1 MPAKIAVPEF
11 SEIERLRIGFLD
23 FSTVGLNGTKSFWR
37 PDFFS
42 DSAMIWSISRS
53 NFGLPGVSGIEE
65 ICKADGNHVAILEII
80 HPATFIFAYHP
91 VSK

>member
-1 MPAKIAVPEF
+1 
-11 SEIERLRIGFLD
+11 
-23 FSTVGLNGTKSFWR
+23 
-37 PDFFS
+37 
-42 DSAMIWSISRS
+42 MIWSISRS
-53 NFGLPGVSGIEE
+53 NFGLSGVSGIEE